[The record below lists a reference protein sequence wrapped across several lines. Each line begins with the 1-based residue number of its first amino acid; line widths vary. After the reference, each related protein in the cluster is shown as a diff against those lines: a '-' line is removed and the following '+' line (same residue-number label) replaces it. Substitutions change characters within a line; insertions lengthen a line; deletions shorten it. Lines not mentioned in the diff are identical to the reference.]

1 MGAESFFDYGRGRD
15 ARSIFRDLIEEA
27 QQEYGSRGYTGS
39 IAEKGSE
46 GYRVVTQDAKPMS
59 YWRSDEARQQF
70 GDGEKWGPALAAPY
84 AEEVVKGSKDYTIKV
99 SARTKGE
106 AAELAREAIKN
117 KGRSKAGTTIQVDL
131 KAIKKVSDAG
141 KASIKKTK
149 LRYPAQFKVLYDVNG
164 ETTVGQTAYANVTEA
179 KKGVAAFAAKFV
191 NGQTR
196 YNPIG
201 IVKTEGVQGYEVTAS
216 SKMPKWEITGTRKQV
231 AVGRAIGWV
240 FWGFASS

>member
-15 ARSIFRDLIEEA
+15 ARSIFNYLVSEA
-27 QQEYGSRGYTGS
+27 EAEYGSRGYTGS
-39 IAEKGSE
+39 IAEKAGE
-46 GYRVVTQDAKPMS
+46 GFFVVTQDAKPMS
-59 YWRSDEARQQF
+59 YWRSEEARQQF

-99 SARTKGE
+99 SARTKSE
-106 AAELAREAIKN
+106 AADLAREAIKN

-149 LRYPAQFKVLYDVNG
+149 LRYPAQFKVLYDLNG
-164 ETTVGQTAYANVTEA
+164 QTTVGQTTYANVTEA

-240 FWGFASS
+240 FWGWASS